1 MPSCELRHLKLWE
14 NHFTRWT
21 NDPYTGKPDFHE
33 ELCAVFGC
41 FALAKRVLEYLG
53 CWYDNNDLVQVSD
66 G

>member
-33 ELCAVFGC
+33 ELCMTA
-41 FALAKRVLEYLG
+41 ALARIAELKAKMAAAALG
-53 CWYDNNDLVQVSD
+53 
-66 G
+66 